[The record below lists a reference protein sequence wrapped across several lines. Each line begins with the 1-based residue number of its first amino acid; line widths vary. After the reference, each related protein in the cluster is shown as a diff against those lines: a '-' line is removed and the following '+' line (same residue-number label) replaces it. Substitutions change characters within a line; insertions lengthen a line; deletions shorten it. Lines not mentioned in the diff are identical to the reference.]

1 MDINFELYKVFFH
14 VAKHLSFTK
23 AAEELYVTQSS
34 VSQSIKQLE
43 KKLNITLFHR
53 NNRKITLTTEGSM
66 FYTHISQAMSMIRTG
81 ERNIEN
87 AKILEYGQLNFGA
100 SDTISRY
107 FLLPYIKNFH
117 INYPNIKVNITNQS
131 SIRTINS
138 IKKGELDFGIVNLPY
153 ESLVEDIDVTVLDTF
168 NEVLIG
174 NKKYFD
180 NLDHIKSAKDLLNY
194 PLITLTPNTS
204 TRRYLDTLFEKSG
217 VILKPELELESIDL
231 IIDLVK
237 IGLGIGFV
245 MDAAVA
251 LIDDPNIVVIPLKE
265 NLPSREV
272 AFIANKR
279 LSLSIA
285 GERFLDLL
293 R

>member
-1 MDINFELYKVFFH
+1 MDINFELYKIFFH

-23 AAEELYVTQSS
+23 AAEDLFVTQSS
-34 VSQSIKQLE
+34 VSQSVKQLE

-53 NNRKITLTTEGSM
+53 NNRKITLTTEGNM
-66 FYTHISQAMSMIRTG
+66 LYTHISQAMSIIKTG
-81 ERNIEN
+81 ERNLEN
-87 AKILEYGQLNFGA
+87 AKILEYGELNFGA

-107 FLLPYIKNFH
+107 FLLPYIKDFH

-153 ESLVEDIDVTVLDTF
+153 ESLIKDLDVTVLDTF

-180 NLDHIKSAKDLLNY
+180 NLNEIKSAKDLMNF

-204 TRRYLDTLFEKSG
+204 TRRYLDSLFEKSG
-217 VILKPELELESIDL
+217 VTLKPELELESIDL

-251 LIDDPNIVVIPLKE
+251 LIEDPNIVVIPLKE

-279 LSLSIA
+279 LPLSIA
-285 GERFLDLL
+285 GERFLGLL
-293 R
+293 G